1 MTSVRKIEANRR
13 NGRKSSGP
21 RTAAG
26 KSTASRNA
34 LRHGL
39 AALTHRQPVPVP
51 EIEQFARALC
61 GGDNDPALLAQ
72 AVQIAQNE
80 MALREVHAH
89 QVYVIERLRAPYQ
102 VPFAKKDNSLE
113 LGTARFM
120 EGWLAEWEIRKQLS
134 KVLEKYRDRMGLAHA
149 AAPQNPAPW
158 ADDLLLDAETLNYYK
173 TTDWA
178 RKGAWDMIVPIR
190 LKALVEEQ
198 EVDDQILQLA
208 EKRVKEQERDEYEA
222 LEAAILDLIRLGRYE
237 RRAWSRQKRAIRE
250 FMAIKMTG
258 MDIRSAPVAKE
269 RVA

>member
-1 MTSVRKIEANRR
+1 MTSVRKIEANRH
-13 NGRKSSGP
+13 NSRKSCGP

-26 KSTASRNA
+26 KATASRNA

-39 AALTHRQPVPVP
+39 AALAHRQPMPVP

-61 GGDNDPALLAQ
+61 GNDNDPALFAQ

-80 MALREVHAH
+80 MNLREIHAH
-89 QVYVIERLRAPYQ
+89 QVYVIERLGAPYE
-102 VPFAKKDNSLE
+102 VPFAKKDNSLD

-120 EGWLAEWEIRKQLS
+120 EAWLAEWEIRKQLS
-134 KVLEKYRDRMGLAHA
+134 RVLEKYRDRMGLAHA

-158 ADDLLLDAETLNYYK
+158 ADDLLLDAETLNSYK

-178 RKGAWDMIVPIR
+178 RLGDWDMIVPIR
-190 LKALVEEQ
+190 LKALVEEK

-250 FMAIKMTG
+250 FMKIKMTG
-258 MDIRSAPVAKE
+258 VNTLYAPVAEE
-269 RVA
+269 RVV

>member
-1 MTSVRKIEANRR
+1 MTSVRKLEANRR
-13 NGRKSSGP
+13 NSRKSCGP

-26 KSTASRNA
+26 KSNASRNA

-39 AALTHRQPVPVP
+39 AALTHRQLVPAP

-61 GGDNDPALLAQ
+61 GNDNDPALSAQ

-80 MALREVHAH
+80 LNLREVHAY
-89 QVYVIERLRAPYQ
+89 QVHVIERLREPYQ
-102 VPFAKKDNSLE
+102 VPFTKKDNSLE

-120 EGWLAEWEIRKQLS
+120 EGWLAEWEIRKRLS
-134 KVLEKYRDRMGLAHA
+134 KVLEKYRVRMGLEHA
-149 AAPQNPAPW
+149 AAPQNPASW

-173 TTDWA
+173 ATDWA

-190 LKALVEEQ
+190 LKALIEEQ
-198 EVDDQILQLA
+198 EVEDKILQLA
-208 EKRVKEQERDEYEA
+208 EKRVKQQERDEYEA

-250 FMAIKMTG
+250 FMKIKMTG
-258 MDIRSAPVAKE
+258 VDIRSAPIAEESV
-269 RVA
+269 V

>member
-13 NGRKSSGP
+13 NSRKSCGP

-26 KSTASRNA
+26 KATASRNA
-34 LRHGL
+34 LQHGL

-51 EIEQFARALC
+51 EVEQFARALC
-61 GGDNDPALLAQ
+61 GNDDPALFAH

-80 MALREVHAH
+80 MALREIHAH
-89 QVYVIERLRAPYQ
+89 QVHVIERLRTPYQ
-102 VPFAKKDNSLE
+102 VPFAKTDNSLE

-120 EGWLAEWEIRKQLS
+120 EGWLAEWEIRKRLS

-149 AAPQNPAPW
+149 AAPQNPASW
-158 ADDLLLDAETLNYYK
+158 ADDLVLDAETLNYYK

-178 RKGAWDMIVPIR
+178 RKGNWDMIVPIR

-198 EVDDQILQLA
+198 EVDDQLLQLA
-208 EKRVKEQERDEYEA
+208 EKRVKQRERDEYEA

-250 FMAIKMTG
+250 FMKIKMTG
-258 MDIRSAPVAKE
+258 VDIRFAPVAE
-269 RVA
+269 ESVV

>member
-13 NGRKSSGP
+13 NSRKSCGP

-26 KSTASRNA
+26 KATASRNA

-39 AALTHRQPVPVP
+39 AALTYRQPVPEV
-51 EIEQFARALC
+51 EQFARTLC
-61 GGDNDPALLAQ
+61 GNDNDPALFAQ

-80 MALREVHAH
+80 MDLREIHAH
-89 QVYVIERLRAPYQ
+89 QVYAIERLREPHQ

-113 LGTARFM
+113 LGRARYM
-120 EGWLAEWEIRKQLS
+120 EGWLAEWEIRKRLL

-158 ADDLLLDAETLNYYK
+158 VDDLVLDAETLNYYK
-173 TTDWA
+173 ATDWA
-178 RKGAWDMIVPIR
+178 RKGDGDMIVPIR
-190 LKALVEEQ
+190 LKALLEEQ
-198 EVDDQILQLA
+198 EVDDQIVQLA
-208 EKRVKEQERDEYEA
+208 EKRVKDQERDEYEA

-250 FMAIKMTG
+250 FMRIKMTG
-258 MDIRSAPVAKE
+258 VDIRSAPVAEE
-269 RVA
+269 RVV

>member
-1 MTSVRKIEANRR
+1 MTSVRKLEANRR
-13 NGRKSSGP
+13 NSRKSCGP

-26 KSTASRNA
+26 KSNASRNA

-51 EIEQFARALC
+51 QVEQFARALC
-61 GGDNDPALLAQ
+61 GNDNDSALFAQ
-72 AVQIAQNE
+72 AVQIAQTE
-80 MALREVHAH
+80 MELREVHAH
-89 QVYVIERLRAPYQ
+89 QVHVIERLREPYQ

-120 EGWLAEWEIRKQLS
+120 EAWLAEWEIRKRLS
-134 KVLEKYRDRMGLAHA
+134 KLLEKYRDRMGLAHA

-178 RKGAWDMIVPIR
+178 RKGDWDMIVPIR

-198 EVDDQILQLA
+198 EVDDQIIQLA
-208 EKRVKEQERDEYEA
+208 QNRVKEEERDEYEA

-237 RRAWSRQKRAIRE
+237 RRAWSRHKRAIRE
-250 FMAIKMTG
+250 FIKMKLTG
-258 MDIRSAPVAKE
+258 ADIRSAPAAEE